1 MKKTYFLFLILILI
15 SGFALASC
23 GTTVYEKP
31 GITFELPSRFEQ
43 QAIDKALY
51 AYGDDES
58 FVVFNKRT
66 RAELLADG
74 LSVLDVVEFADR
86 ILAEA
91 GMQDT
96 AQVVGDADRV
106 EFSYIVADPDNA
118 DVYFYY
124 YTLVL
129 RGSDCIWIVQM
140 SCYEPL
146 TDKYVSEFEKWAS
159 SISVQ

>member
-1 MKKTYFLFLILILI
+1 MRKPFPIFLILILI
-15 SGFALASC
+15 FSLALASC
-23 GTTVYEKP
+23 GTTVYDKP
-31 GITFELPSRFEQ
+31 GITFEIPSRFEQ
-43 QAIDKALY
+43 RAIERALY

-58 FVVFNKRT
+58 FIVFNKRT
-66 RAELLADG
+66 RGELLADG
-74 LSVLDVVEFADR
+74 LSELDVAEFADR
-86 ILAEA
+86 FLAEA
-91 GMQDT
+91 GMKDT
-96 AQVVGDADRV
+96 VQVVGDADRV

-146 TDKYVSEFEKWAS
+146 TDKYVPEFEKWAS
-159 SISVQ
+159 SIAVQ

>member
-1 MKKTYFLFLILILI
+1 MRKTYFLLILILI
-15 SGFALASC
+15 SGLALVSC
-23 GTTVYEKP
+23 GTTVYDKP
-31 GITFELPSRFEQ
+31 GITFEIPSRFEQ

-58 FVVFNKRT
+58 FIVFNKRT

-74 LSVLDVVEFADR
+74 LSVLDVAEFADR
-86 ILAEA
+86 ILTEA
-91 GMQDT
+91 GMKDT
-96 AQVVGDADRV
+96 VQVVGDADRV
-106 EFSYIVADPDNA
+106 EFSYIVADSDNA